1 MKEVKDLKDRIFVI
15 FFAAKS
21 KGITYNRIILLSKI
35 SDVAVA
41 IKKDLKANTPAYES
55 SKKVY
60 GEAYEFGYDQFIQ
73 NSIEDKLASLYVFL
87 IFMRDEIE
95 FKKQKKFHFNFSD
108 RIFILHKVVELCMK
122 EQYSTAIAVV
132 ETLARSMNIDLSYY
146 VDALLLNLMY
156 KHKIGISHGSF

>member
-1 MKEVKDLKDRIFVI
+1 MDTIVTQVQDNSNED
-15 FFAAKS
+15 
-21 KGITYNRIILLSKI
+21 
-35 SDVAVA
+35 A
-41 IKKDLKANTPAYES
+41 IKQAGEIIRCGGLVAFPTETVYGLGGDALNPES
-55 SKKVY
+55 SKKIY
-60 GEAYEFGYDQFIQ
+60 GEEYEFGYDQFIQ